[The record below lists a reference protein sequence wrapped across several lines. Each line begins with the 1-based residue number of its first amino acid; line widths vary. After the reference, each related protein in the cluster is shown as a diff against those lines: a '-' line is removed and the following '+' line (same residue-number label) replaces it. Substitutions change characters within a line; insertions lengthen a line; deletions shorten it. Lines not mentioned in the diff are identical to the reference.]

1 MTESFFTSIYK
12 TNAWGSKETV
22 SGHSSTLVRTET
34 LRSNLPTLFE
44 ELYIKSILDCGC
56 GDFNWFQKIPLES
69 TIQYLGVDIVEPIIV
84 QNQNNYSK
92 ENIHFQKMN
101 VLEEPPETA
110 DLWILRDVCGLY
122 SYDECRV
129 FLKKFIEST
138 SKYLAI
144 TSIEKTDE
152 NVDGMLGTW
161 RALDLRK
168 APFHFPEPTQV
179 LPDGQQWFRKKFLYV
194 YTSDQLLSLPFLQKV
209 EQHDIEWTTEEEQ
222 HDPNA
227 LGTNVKTIP
236 LRLQKLHTAIHARK

>member
-34 LRSNLPTLFE
+34 IRSNLPTLFKT
-44 ELYIKSILDCGC
+44 LNIKSILDCGC
-56 GDFNWFQKIPLES
+56 GDFHWFEKVPLES

-84 QNQNNYSK
+84 QNQKTYTK
-92 ENIHFQKMN
+92 ETIHFQKMN
-101 VLEEPPETA
+101 ILEEPPETA

-122 SYDECRV
+122 SYDDCRTI
-129 FLKKFIEST
+129 LKKFIESK

-168 APFHFPEPTQV
+168 APFQFPEPNQV
-179 LPDGQQWFRKKFLYV
+179 LPDGQQWFRKKYLYV
-194 YTSDQLLSLPFLQKV
+194 YTRDQILSLPFLQKV
-209 EQHDIEWTTEEEQ
+209 EVSFTDWTSEEQ
-222 HDPNA
+222 DPNT
-227 LGTNVKTIP
+227 LGTNVNTIP
-236 LRLQKLHTAIHARK
+236 LRLQKLHTPIHKK

>member
-1 MTESFFTSIYK
+1 MAESFFTSVYK

-22 SGHSSTLVRTET
+22 SGPSSTLIKTEL
-34 LRSNLPTLFE
+34 LRSNLPTLFD
-44 ELYIKSILDCGC
+44 ELYINSILDCGC
-56 GDFNWFQKIPLES
+56 GDFNWFQKIPLKS

-84 QNQNNYSK
+84 QNQKNYTK

-101 VLEEPPETA
+101 ILEEPPETA

-122 SYDECRV
+122 TYDDCRI
-129 FLKKFIEST
+129 FLKKFLESN

-161 RALDLRK
+161 RALDLTK
-168 APFHFPEPTQV
+168 APFQFPEPSKV
-179 LPDGQQWFRKKFLYV
+179 LLDGQQWFRKKYLYV
-194 YTSDQLLSLPFLQKV
+194 YSYEQIQSLSFLQKV
-209 EQHDIEWTTEEEQ
+209 EPIFTDWSFEEPS
-222 HDPNA
+222 DPNA

-236 LRLQKLHTAIHARK
+236 LRLQKLHTAIHKK